1 MVVVVVV
8 VDEADRQQLLLSAL
22 NLLGYTRVQA
32 VGSGT
37 AARRMEER
45 PAEVVVLGLPER
57 PVGPDELARRAR
69 RLRPG
74 VGVMRLDSLAT
85 APQVPLDMVALTQAN
100 RRAVAPLRP

>member
-37 AARRMEER
+37 AARQMEQR
-45 PAEVVVLGLPER
+45 PPDVVVLGLRAR
-57 PVGPDELARRAR
+57 PVIPTSWHRVHAACTPAWAWCGWTAWPPRRRCR
-69 RLRPG
+69 R
-74 VGVMRLDSLAT
+74 T
-85 APQVPLDMVALTQAN
+85 WTC
-100 RRAVAPLRP
+100 